1 MSATLLCFLIASDM
15 LLLRPQ
21 ALTLPQKRVELKQPR
36 EPLLV
41 VLPHP
46 VVLMLAPPGEA
57 TRTLPSNA
65 RTRTWAQVAAGL
77 QPSSALSKRP
87 RASLHPPQHED
98 LHVVETLSSSLA
110 DGKGESE
117 EFEDRLASW
126 LQ

>member
-1 MSATLLCFLIASDM
+1 M
-15 LLLRPQ
+15 
-21 ALTLPQKRVELKQPR
+21 
-36 EPLLV
+36 

-46 VVLMLAPPGEA
+46 VVLAPPGEA

-77 QPSSALSKRP
+77 QPPSALSKRP
-87 RASLHPPQHED
+87 RASLQSSHDDVQ
-98 LHVVETLSSSLA
+98 VVEMQSRLLSIEIA